1 MKNRFCVIGKAK
13 SIFALLVFL
22 CLSVLTFAQTK
33 VSGKV
38 TGPDSKPLFGVTV
51 SVKGTNIAST
61 TSTDGLY
68 TISMPPKTDVLIFSS
83 VGYEVAEVNVRGN
96 NTIDVAMKLQTTSL
110 NEVVVTGYTAQR
122 KKDITGSVS
131 VVNVAEMKQTPV
143 GTGEEA
149 LQGRA
154 SGLTVI
160 SSAQPGGASDI
171 RIRGIT
177 SYYGDNSPLFII
189 DGVRSNIHDINA
201 NDIESIQV
209 LKDAAAAIY
218 GVAGSN
224 GVIIIT
230 TKKGKAGKAKVS
242 YDMYY
247 GTVTRGPG
255 YDMANTQEEANAI
268 WQQLKNSGLNPGD
281 PKFINGQY
289 GTGANPVIPDYIQT
303 YVPPKGTPSPLPRDA
318 NGETIVYGYTK
329 CNCPAD
335 SIVDPSFYDL
345 NSAQI
350 TMANKLGTD
359 WYKEITR
366 NARVQSHNVSVSS
379 GSDRSSYFFS
389 MNYLNEEGILRYQ
402 YNKRYS
408 VRANTQFN
416 IKDHIRVGEN
426 AYIFYKD
433 NPRFG
438 NQSEGS
444 PFTTAYREDAI
455 IPVYD
460 IMGNFAGTKSQGLGN
475 ARNPFADIYRTKD
488 NRGYNWDIS
497 GNVFAEVDFLRHFT
511 ARTSYGGVMDNNYN
525 YYFTYVGYENAEGNT
540 GANSFGEGAGY
551 NTSWTYTNTLTYS
564 NSFGEHNVR
573 LLVGTEAVKYYG
585 RYVGAT
591 RSDYFSENPNYWI
604 INAGTGSQANSGGAY
619 QSNLWSQIGKLEYG
633 YAGKY
638 LVNASLRRDGFSGF
652 TKDQRWGVFPGVS
665 AAWRISQEDFFK
677 TVSFVNDLKLR
688 YSWAKLGST
697 GAVGADNAYDL
708 YSSRLGKS
716 AYDLAGNSTGPVAG
730 FYKSH
735 LGNVSTTWEGDIISN
750 IGFDAVILNNKL
762 DITLDWY
769 KKKVSGLLFPQG
781 GIPTDVVFR
790 GDADLPFVNV
800 GDMQNTGID
809 FNGTYH
815 ATIGKDLKL
824 DLTGILTTYKN
835 KIVDLPGVSYRD
847 GDVVRNNRLQRFV
860 EGHPFGAFYGYKVV
874 GIFQDANDVAK
885 SPTQDDAEPGVF
897 KYADIN
903 GDGEINADDRT
914 FLGDPNPKFTYGLN
928 VALSYKNFDFSAFF
942 FGMSGND
949 IFNNTLYF
957 TDFPDFFKGGIRR
970 EVALNAWTP
979 TNTNTTIPKLRTT
992 GGFSTDNS
1000 GYANSYFISKG
1011 SYLRSKQ
1018 MQIGYTLPNNLL
1030 TKYGIDRVRVYV
1042 QATNLF
1048 TITKYNGL
1056 DPELPTQPD
1065 SNGNI
1070 FRTYQFGIDQG
1081 NYPHTPGYLIGLN
1094 LNF

>member
-1 MKNRFCVIGKAK
+1 M
-13 SIFALLVFL
+13 LLKRKPTAWGMVFL
-22 CLSVLTFAQTK
+22 VLSLFFTTISYAQNRT
-33 VSGKV
+33 VTGKV
-38 TGPDSKPLFGVTV
+38 LGEDKKPLQGVTV
-51 SVKGTNIAST
+51 SVKGTTLATETDAGGNFSINVPSGRNI
-61 TSTDGLY
+61 L
-68 TISMPPKTDVLIFSS
+68 TISS
-83 VGYEVAEVNVRGN
+83 VGYHVEDVSIGN
-96 NTIDVAMKLQTTSL
+96 SGTISVTLSSNASSL

-177 SYYGDNSPLFII
+177 SFYGNNSPLVII
-189 DGVRSNIHDINA
+189 DGIRSNLHDINP

-209 LKDAAAAIY
+209 LKDASAAIY

-230 TKKGKAGKAKVS
+230 TKKGKSGRAKVN
-242 YDMYY
+242 YDAYY
-247 GTVTRGPG
+247 GVVTQGKG

-268 WQQLKNSGLNPGD
+268 WLQQKNSGIANPTHAQFGS
-281 PKFINGQY
+281 
-289 GTGANPVIPDYIQT
+289 GANPVIPDYI
-303 YVPPKGTPSPLPRDA
+303 TPA
-318 NGETIVYGYTK
+318 GYTG
-329 CNCPAD
+329 
-335 SIVDPSFYDL
+335 SDPNIIGPDKYDI
-345 NSAQI
+345 NSNQI
-350 TMANKLGTD
+350 TRANKLGTN
-359 WYKEITR
+359 WYDAITR
-366 NARVQSHNVSVSS
+366 NARVQNHNISVSA
-379 GSDRSSYFFS
+379 GSDKSSYFFS
-389 MNYLNEEGILRYQ
+389 MGYLNQEGILKYQ
-402 YNKRYS
+402 YLKRYS
-408 VRANTQFN
+408 IRANTQFSIRDN
-416 IKDHIRVGEN
+416 IRVGEN
-426 AYIFYKD
+426 AYIFYKE

-460 IMGNFAGTKSQGLGN
+460 IMGNFAGTKSNGLGN

-488 NRGYNWDIS
+488 NRTRNWDMM
-497 GNVFAEVDFLRHFT
+497 GNVYAEIDFLKHFT
-511 ARTSYGGVMDNNYN
+511 ARTSFGGTIDNNYN
-525 YYFTYVGYENAEGNT
+525 YNFTYVGYENAEGNT
-540 GANSFGEGAGY
+540 GSNSFNEGAGY
-551 NTSWTYTNTLTYS
+551 NSSWTYTNTVTYA
-564 NSFGEHNVR
+564 NTFGKHNVR
-573 LLVGTEAVKYYG
+573 LLVGTEANNNYG

-591 RSDYFSENPNYWI
+591 RSNYFSENPNFWT
-604 INAGTGSQANSGGAY
+604 INSGTGTQSNSGGAY
-619 QSNLWSQIGKLEYG
+619 QSGLWSQMAKLEYG

-652 TKDQRWGVFPGVS
+652 TKGQRWGYFPGVS
-665 AAWRISQEDFFK
+665 AAWRISEE
-677 TVSFVNDLKLR
+677 SFLKSVTFINELKLR

-697 GAVGADNAYDL
+697 GAVTSDNPYDL

-716 AYDLAGNSTGPVAG
+716 AYDIAGNSTGPVAG

-735 LGNVSTTWEGDIISN
+735 VGNLTTTWEGDIISN
-750 IGFDAVILNNKL
+750 AGFDATILHNKL
-762 DITLDWY
+762 DITIDWY
-769 KKKVSGLLFPQG
+769 KKKVSGLLFIQG
-781 GIPTDVVFR
+781 GIPTDVVFKS
-790 GDADLPFVNV
+790 DADLPFVNA

-809 FNGTYH
+809 GNVTYH

-824 DLTGILTTYKN
+824 DLNGIFTTYKN
-835 KIVDLPGVSYRD
+835 RITSLPGVNYRD
-847 GDVVRNNRLQRFV
+847 GDVIRNNRLQRYMV
-860 EGHPFGAFYGYKVV
+860 GHPFGAFYGYKVI
-874 GIFQDANDVAK
+874 GLFQDATDVSK
-885 SPTQDDAEPGVF
+885 SPTQQDAQPGVF
-897 KYADIN
+897 KYADVN
-903 GDGEINADDRT
+903 TDGKIDVNDRT
-914 FLGDPNPKFTYGLN
+914 WLGDPNPKFTYGLN
-928 VALSYKNFDFSAFF
+928 IAASYKNIDFSAFF
-942 FGMSGND
+942 FGMAGND

-970 EVALNAWTP
+970 EAALNSWTP
-979 TNTNTTIPKLRTT
+979 TNKNTNIPLLRTT

-1011 SYLRSKQ
+1011 SYLRNKQ
-1018 MQIGYTLPNNLL
+1018 MQIGYTVPNKTLSRF
-1030 TKYGIDRVRVYV
+1030 GIERLRIYV

-1048 TITKYNGL
+1048 TVTKYKGL

-1070 FRTYQFGIDQG
+1070 FRTYEYGIDQG
-1081 NYPHTPGYLIGLN
+1081 SYPHTAGYLVGVN